1 MNQKKYTGYVRE
13 HNPLPGVIH
22 TWRPMPI
29 APWSAGNIIEPTAFG
44 GATPKAVMFLLSAN

>member
-1 MNQKKYTGYVRE
+1 VNQKKYTGYVRE